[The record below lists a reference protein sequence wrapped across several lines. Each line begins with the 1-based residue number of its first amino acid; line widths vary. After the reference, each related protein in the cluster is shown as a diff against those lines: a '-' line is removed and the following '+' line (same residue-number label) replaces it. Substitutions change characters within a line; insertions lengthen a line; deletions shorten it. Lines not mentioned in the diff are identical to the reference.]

1 MIRIAISVEAFD
13 AIARTM
19 PLVRLGA
26 CPQHEGPA
34 RRVVGGRDGGPA
46 HGDARTGR
54 DLQRHHSQAGRDRGR
69 MRTLIAAVAVL
80 TCPVWQGIRTCSGPD
95 GDVSHE
101 STRMGVTTG
110 GDSEGD
116 RWSSSRWLGVETTTV
131 VTSLER

>member
-1 MIRIAISVEAFD
+1 
-13 AIARTM
+13 
-19 PLVRLGA
+19 
-26 CPQHEGPA
+26 
-34 RRVVGGRDGGPA
+34 
-46 HGDARTGR
+46 
-54 DLQRHHSQAGRDRGR
+54 